1 MRNLFI
7 VLLLSISHLAGAM
20 VAAPVNNSETTNIQR
35 AFTGEQTIGKQGPA
49 KRLIHKMLQ
58 KRVLKRL
65 SASQN
70 SDGKWLSI
78 FGFAIGVLGILPY
91 LISLEVG
98 LFLAFPLALLGVIG
112 LILSLFGLKKARR
125 WDGVRTIKTLAIAGI
140 VLNALLLVGFL
151 ILIGIAVV
159 E

>member
-58 KRVLKRL
+58 KRVMKRL

-91 LISLEVG
+91 LISLEAG

-112 LILSLFGLKKARR
+112 L
-125 WDGVRTIKTLAIAGI
+125 
-140 VLNALLLVGFL
+140 VLCLCG
-151 ILIGIAVV
+151 
-159 E
+159 